1 MALAPSVAVLG
12 SGFDSA
18 DVPDQFAHER
28 NICGTIDST
37 CRLCGL
43 TVGRAVREATLFH
56 LELRHVCQP
65 VERRRATRVAY
76 QIFNPPIPVI

>member
-1 MALAPSVAVLG
+1 MASAPSVAVLG
-12 SGFDSA
+12 SRFESA
-18 DVPDQFAHER
+18 DVPDQFAHQR

-43 TVGRAVREATLFH
+43 TVGRAVRETTLFQ

-65 VERRRATRVAY
+65 VERRRATRIAY
-76 QIFNPPIPVI
+76 QIFKPPVPVV